1 VGQPT
6 ETLKVV
12 THGLAKHVQHIQL
25 TAATLLALL
34 PRNAALSAL
43 DSIHAQHWRSQGQQ

>member
-1 VGQPT
+1 VAQPT

-25 TAATLLALL
+25 TALL

-43 DSIHAQHWRSQGQQ
+43 DSIHAQQWRSQGQQ